1 MTSTTRSTCRESW
14 TACRRPRWSRLARSS
29 WASAT
34 GTRLCRGATQR
45 VWVRPP
51 HGRGSDR
58 APRLCPRARSELIVV
73 AVTARAGAGAM
84 QRQLD
89 CDIFVSGHTHRFSAY
104 ESGAAPTRTRG
115 PAPAGSRPPLTNWAG
130 FCVPPFHA
138 PSAPSPIDVRRR
150 KALHQPGLGHG
161 RLQRCAQA
169 GRGARALLR
178 PHGRAGA
185 CPRMPCP
192 APPSRAGGT
201 HGRAGAGAG
210 ARFRAPRAHGSQEP
224 ANKKAPIPPPPL
236 CRQGVNV
243 VTYVYE
249 LHGEEVKVKKIEHT
263 KSQPQAA

>member
-1 MTSTTRSTCRESW
+1 
-14 TACRRPRWSRLARSS
+14 
-29 WASAT
+29 
-34 GTRLCRGATQR
+34 
-45 VWVRPP
+45 
-51 HGRGSDR
+51 
-58 APRLCPRARSELIVV
+58 
-73 AVTARAGAGAM
+73 M

-138 PSAPSPIDVRRR
+138 PPPPPPPLTCAEGKLFINPGSATGAFNAALKLDEEPVPSFVLMDV
-150 KALHQPGLGHG
+150 Q
-161 RLQRCAQA
+161 
-169 GRGARALLR
+169 ARAL
-178 PHGRAGA
+178 G
-185 CPRMPCP
+185 CP
-192 APPSRAGGT
+192 APPRRRVRAGRTGV
-201 HGRAGAGAG
+201 RA
-210 ARFRAPRAHGSQEP
+210 RARAHAFALP
-224 ANKKAPIPPPPL
+224 ARTGAKSPRIRRRPSRRHHL